1 MFDPIDYVRLVN
13 AALTL
18 ATVMYAVKLRDDFAE
33 RPLHDRFFALAG
45 FGCSLI
51 LGFGAIEAIVSDI
64 PGGARVLLATP
75 CHAWMLASLVMIHGK
90 ELENDRD

>member
-1 MFDPIDYVRLVN
+1 MFDLIDYVRILN

-18 ATVMYAVKLRDDFAE
+18 STLVYAWKIRASFAA
-33 RPLHDRFFALAG
+33 RPVHDRFFALAG
-45 FGCSLI
+45 LGCSLI

-75 CHAWMLASLVMIHGK
+75 FHIWILASLAMIYRK
-90 ELENDRD
+90 ELENDCD

>member
-13 AALTL
+13 VALTL
-18 ATVMYAVKLRDDFAE
+18 ATAVYAVRLRDDFAE

-51 LGFGAIEAIVSDI
+51 LGFGALEAIVLDI
-64 PGGARVLLATP
+64 RGGARVFLAVP
-75 CHAWMLASLVMIHGK
+75 CHAWMLASLIMINRKGK
-90 ELENDRD
+90 E

>member
-1 MFDPIDYVRLVN
+1 MFDPIDYVRILN
-13 AALTL
+13 AAITVSTL
-18 ATVMYAVKLRDDFAE
+18 VYAWKVRAHFTA
-33 RPLHDRFFALAG
+33 RPVHDRFFTLAG
-45 FGCSLI
+45 LGCSLI
-51 LGFGAIEAIVSDI
+51 LGFGAVEAVATDI

>member
-1 MFDPIDYVRLVN
+1 MFN

-18 ATVMYAVKLRDDFAE
+18 STLVYAWKLRRNFAV
-33 RPLHDRFFALAG
+33 RPVHDRFFALAG
-45 FGCSLI
+45 LGCSLI

-75 CHAWMLASLVMIHGK
+75 FHAWMLVSLVMIEGK
-90 ELENDRD
+90 ELENDCD